1 MNIEELKEAV
11 SASDLKEKDELVKAL
26 EELHRLR
33 LSMERVKVITGRIIN
48 TLTIEGSDK

>member
-1 MNIEELKEAV
+1 MSIEELKAAV

-33 LSMERVKVITGRIIN
+33 LSMKRAHIIVDRIIN